1 MRSYEEIAYLLMV
14 ALKRSGKARYR
25 LSHKSLQKISGRDV
39 IRPMLVASIAE
50 WMEGEAVLLPLNRG
64 GYVVVSQESLE
75 GIAPLKFAEIVPEW
89 QDLQIEALRAEV
101 GHEDV
106 VESE

>member
-1 MRSYEEIAYLLMV
+1 MRTYEEIAYLLMV

-25 LSHKSLQKISGRDV
+25 LSQKTLQTISGRDV
-39 IRPMLVASIAE
+39 IRSTLVASIAE

-64 GYVVVSQESLE
+64 GYVMVSQESLE
-75 GIAPLKFAEIVPEW
+75 GIAPLRFTETVPEW
-89 QDLQIEALRAEV
+89 KDLKIEALRAEV